1 MIAPNTIVGGRY
13 RVVKPLGGG
22 GMKLVYLAEDLRLAA
37 RRCALAEV
45 VDNFTNP
52 DAQRQAVEAFQRE
65 ADMLARLSNEHIPR
79 VFDRFSEQNHHYL
92 VMEYVDGVT
101 LEEEMKRSS
110 GKLDARRTIDIALQ
124 VLDTLVYLH
133 GLEPP
138 VIYRDLKP
146 SNVMITGAGQA
157 KLIDFGIARHFQ
169 PQQNATMIGTQGYAP
184 PEQYR
189 GKVELRSDLYAL
201 GATMHHALSGRDPA
215 NEAPFSF
222 PPIASLCPG
231 LEPALARLID
241 EALAYDVI
249 HRVQSAAEFRQRLEA
264 IRDGVA
270 PTEPNAAASGA
281 AQANGGVQA
290 GGPAQ
295 HQAGAGAS
303 APTPAGAPAHGRSQ
317 LRLPLGNR
325 GAPRAAS
332 PSAPTILSA
341 ASDFDCPRCRRA
353 IPSDSRF
360 CSFCG
365 ADLSVAAGNAG
376 QADRA
381 DHEAETVLL
390 SVPPAP
396 AAQERRQG
404 PPRSAQLYRRSRSAR
419 RPLLVLV
426 LIFVGAFAAVRAVS
440 CLNLGAGDSAGVTPD
455 AGRADVAPA
464 VPSAPPGTGPPGP
477 DESARMPD
485 DVALRLEAFRAAL
498 ATFGLTGVRFRMVGD
513 TMELWGTVPDETDK
527 ATVRML
533 AFNVAGVASLRDNI
547 RVQNS
552 GLP

>member
-52 DAQRQAVEAFQRE
+52 DAQRQAVDAFQRE
-65 ADMLARLSNEHIPR
+65 ADMLARLNNEHIPR

-92 VMEYVDGVT
+92 VMEYIDGAT
-101 LEEEMKRSS
+101 LEEEMKHAGGRLAES
-110 GKLDARRTIDIALQ
+110 RVIDIALQ
-124 VLDTLVYLH
+124 ILDTLEYLH

-146 SNVMITGAGQA
+146 SNVMLMASGQA

-222 PPIASLCPG
+222 PPLTILCPDAR
-231 LEPALARLID
+231 PALAALVD
-241 EALAYDVI
+241 DALAYDVER
-249 HRVQSAAEFRQRLEA
+249 RVPSAAEFKRRLEE

-270 PTEPNAAASGA
+270 PTGAQAPSAANHTDHATHPPATGASQSTMAPPRAASG
-281 AQANGGVQA
+281 
-290 GGPAQ
+290 P
-295 HQAGAGAS
+295 S
-303 APTPAGAPAHGRSQ
+303 RSQ
-317 LRLPLGNR
+317 LRLPLGRAN
-325 GAPRAAS
+325 APAS
-332 PSAPTILSA
+332 PSAPTLLRT
-341 ASDFDCPRCRRA
+341 ASEVNCSTCGRV

-365 ADLSVAAGNAG
+365 AEVSIATAEARDAG
-376 QADRA
+376 
-381 DHEAETVLL
+381 DHEADTVLL
-390 SVPPAP
+390 SVPH
-396 AAQERRQG
+396 
-404 PPRSAQLYRRSRSAR
+404 SVDDRSRVRLRGERLYHRTHGAR
-419 RPLLVLV
+419 RPILVLV
-426 LIFVGAFAAVRAVS
+426 LIFVGAFAAVKVVS
-440 CLNLGAGDSAGVTPD
+440 CLNVSGDNSGGNSPD
-455 AGRADVAPA
+455 ATRADAPTPA
-464 VPSAPPGTGPPGP
+464 VPGAPAPDSPSATP
-477 DESARMPD
+477 EFLSM
-485 DVALRLEAFRAAL
+485 RLQAFRAAL
-498 ATFGLTGVRFRMVGD
+498 DASGYSSVRFHMVGD
-513 TMELWGTVPDETDK
+513 TMVLTGTVPTATDE
-527 ATVRML
+527 AIVQML
-533 AFNVAGVASLRDNI
+533 ALNFAGVVSLKDQI
-547 RVQNS
+547 RVQN
-552 GLP
+552 GFAGP

>member
-65 ADMLARLSNEHIPR
+65 ADMLARLNNEHIPR
-79 VFDRFSEQNHHYL
+79 VFDRFSEQNRHYL
-92 VMEYVDGVT
+92 VMEYIDGAT
-101 LEEEMKRSS
+101 LEEEMKQAGGR
-110 GKLDARRTIDIALQ
+110 LADPRVVEIALQ
-124 VLDTLVYLH
+124 ILDTLAYLH

-146 SNVMITGAGQA
+146 SNVMMMANGQA

-222 PPIASLCPG
+222 PPLATLCPG
-231 LEPALARLID
+231 AEPALTALVD
-241 EALAYDVI
+241 DALAYDVE
-249 HRVQSAAEFRQRLEA
+249 HRVQSAAEFKRRLEE

-270 PTEPNAAASGA
+270 PAAGAVPPPPADHADGGAHSTASGESQSMASSQAASGA
-281 AQANGGVQA
+281 A
-290 GGPAQ
+290 
-295 HQAGAGAS
+295 
-303 APTPAGAPAHGRSQ
+303 RSQ
-317 LRLPLGNR
+317 LRLPLGNAS
-325 GAPRAAS
+325 APRAVS
-332 PSAPTILSA
+332 PSAPTLLRAESEM
-341 ASDFDCPRCRRA
+341 DCAKCGRT

-365 ADLSVAAGNAG
+365 AGVSHTRTEAGAE
-376 QADRA
+376 A

-390 SVPPAP
+390 SVPPEH
-396 AAQERRQG
+396 ERPRV
-404 PPRSAQLYRRSRSAR
+404 PPHGASLYHRTHGVR
-419 RPLLVLV
+419 RPILMLV
-426 LIFVGAFAAVRAVS
+426 LIFVGAFAAVRAFS
-440 CLNLGAGDSAGVTPD
+440 CLNVGNSGDNSPD
-455 AGRADVAPA
+455 ATRADAPIPA
-464 VPSAPPGTGPPGP
+464 VPAPDASAPDAEPAAPDAPAPDSPPATS
-477 DESARMPD
+477 EFRTARLD
-485 DVALRLEAFRAAL
+485 AFRAAL
-498 ATFGLTGVRFRMVGD
+498 DAGGLSGVHFRMVGD
-513 TMELWGTVPDETDK
+513 TMVLTGTVPTATDR
-527 ATVRML
+527 AMVQML
-533 AFNVAGVASLRDNI
+533 ALNVAGVASLKDQI
-547 RVQNS
+547 RVQS
-552 GLP
+552 SAGP

>member
-101 LEEEMKRSS
+101 LEEEMKQAD
-110 GKLDARRTIDIALQ
+110 GKLDAQRTIDVALQ

-241 EALAYDVI
+241 EALAYDVV
-249 HRVQSAAEFRQRLEA
+249 HRVQSAEEFKRRLEA
-264 IRDGVA
+264 IRDGVRLTEMSAA
-270 PTEPNAAASGA
+270 PSGPADGRAQADQAAQSQAGAA
-281 AQANGGVQA
+281 AQA
-290 GGPAQ
+290 
-295 HQAGAGAS
+295 
-303 APTPAGAPAHGRSQ
+303 APPPAGAPSRGRSQ

-341 ASDFDCPRCRRA
+341 ASDFDCPQCGRA
-353 IPSDSRF
+353 IPADSRF

-365 ADLSVAAGNAG
+365 ADLSAAAAHAG

-381 DHEAETVLL
+381 HHEAETVLL
-390 SVPPAP
+390 SVPPA
-396 AAQERRQG
+396 AEERRQA
-404 PPRSAQLYRRSRSAR
+404 PPRGAQLYRRSRSAR
-419 RPLLVLV
+419 RPLLMLV

-440 CLNLGAGDSAGVTPD
+440 CLNLGGGDSAGVTPD
-455 AGRADVAPA
+455 AGRADVATAAP
-464 VPSAPPGTGPPGP
+464 APPGAAPPGAAP
-477 DESARMPD
+477 DESAPMPD
-485 DVALRLEAFRAAL
+485 YLAARLEAFRAAL
-498 ATFGLTGVRFRMVGD
+498 DAGGLTGVHFRMVGG
-513 TMELWGTVPDETDK
+513 TMELWGTVPDVTDK
-527 ATVRML
+527 AMVQML
-533 AFNVAGVASLRDNI
+533 ALNVAGVASLRDNI